1 MFLVVSICSGLF
13 GVIFIDEVFLRK
25 SSHDGWISPL
35 LEGKGVQHDCSGG
48 RTFCHLVPIFPKLFS
63 SRKDKQSKERP

>member
-13 GVIFIDEVFLRK
+13 GVIFIDEVFLRASPK
-25 SSHDGWISPL
+25 MMDGSHHYWK
-35 LEGKGVQHDCSGG
+35 EGGYNTNAMGVG
-48 RTFCHLVPIFPKLFS
+48 RFVTLFRNFRIFS